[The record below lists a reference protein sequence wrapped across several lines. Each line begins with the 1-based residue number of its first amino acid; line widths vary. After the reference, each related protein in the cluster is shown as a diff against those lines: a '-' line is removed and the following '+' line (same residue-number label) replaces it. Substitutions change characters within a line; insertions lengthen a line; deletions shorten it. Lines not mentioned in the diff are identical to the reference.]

1 LIPAFHHAVF
11 QQHAPCYI
19 VNIGGISNISFV
31 SNDAESVTGF
41 DTGPGNTLM
50 DQWIKQHQNKDYDH
64 DGSWARSGEL
74 IPELLNDL
82 LDEPYFSAKAPKSTG
97 QNLFNLSWLNKFLNT
112 DMQADNVQRTLL
124 ELTAV
129 SICDAIN
136 DSNKLDEPIFLCGGG
151 ALNSFLV
158 ERIQALSPNSEVS
171 LTSKLGI
178 HPQWVEAMGF
188 AWLGYCRLNQITS
201 NLPAV
206 TGAKKKVCLGKPF
219 YPTPMPTA

>member
-1 LIPAFHHAVF
+1 
-11 QQHAPCYI
+11 

-31 SNDAESVTGF
+31 TNDAESVTGF

-74 IPELLNDL
+74 IPELLSDL
-82 LDEPYFSAKAPKSTG
+82 LDEPYFAATAPKSTG
-97 QNLFNLSWLNKFLNT
+97 QDLFNLTWLNKHLN
-112 DMQADNVQRTLL
+112 DEMPANDVQRTLL

-129 SICDAIN
+129 TICDSIN
-136 DSNKLDEPIFLCGGG
+136 GSNKQGAPIFLCGGG
-151 ALNSFLV
+151 ALNSFLD
-158 ERIQALSPNSEVS
+158 ERIQALSPNSTVS
-171 LTSKLGI
+171 STLELGI

-206 TGAKKKVCLGKPF
+206 TGAKKKVCLGKLFNPI
-219 YPTPMPTA
+219 T